1 MRRMKQTNVISYLMV
16 GIVAAG
22 LTGCKDNPEDAAA
35 KKLQKTTTAALTQ
48 FSADRDVQAAQQ
60 TIQTALAGARPNGLS
75 GGSSLF
81 SAASLQTT
89 QAQMDQVELQI
100 QTDTLN
106 RAIET
111 MNVKLEQLADLTAQS
126 QRIQKLFALSDEEI
140 TDVQKWIGS
149 EQEAASLKGKI
160 ALAQAEEKQLV
171 SQKSVF
177 EKEFTENRD
186 KMLALESQ
194 ADDLLRQAN
203 TASGQQKADI
213 EKSAYDLMD
222 QKKPFTVKAQEA
234 ENALSH
240 VNSQLAIIQPHLKK
254 LQSDLQ
260 SAEVKLQ
267 GLKVSPTR
275 ENLRLQSEELA
286 REVDTQTKAL
296 KDYLDGL
303 TKQINDH
310 IQKTDAVIAS
320 VQEAA
325 ETLSKISARQLEPN
339 LSMSLGNA
347 YALMGSLYAQKVYYT
362 TDMGTRI
369 EGIMQTYATVIPEG
383 LAAPLSSKPDA
394 ETAKKGLE
402 AYDLAKNAFDNALA
416 ASGQLRAGSK
426 EAELAALKGQML
438 TLKSKS
444 RLADRLGDFDTAEK
458 ADAEL
463 EQLMQKGKEYGMMFN
478 QSATAMLLTKGLD
491 YIPTLPVDTSMILEG
506 IKKEFADWRR
516 LRGPAQEEAVTKL
529 VPRIAELKT
538 EYAGDEQIIPFL
550 DQEQQAID
558 EQKAKGFTEETLP
571 ADANSIDTGAAP
583 MNPGF

>member
-1 MRRMKQTNVISYLMV
+1 MKRIDVISYLMV
-16 GIVAAG
+16 GFVAAG
-22 LTGCKDNPEDAAA
+22 LISCKDNPEDAAA
-35 KKLQKTTTAALTQ
+35 KKLQKSTTAALAQ
-48 FSADRDVQAAQQ
+48 FSDDRDVQAAQKAMQ
-60 TIQTALAGARPNGLS
+60 AALADTRPNGLG

-81 SAASLQTT
+81 SAAGFQTT
-89 QAQMDQVELQI
+89 QAQMDQAELQI
-100 QTDTLN
+100 QTDSLN

-140 TDVQKWIGS
+140 ADLQKWIGS

-160 ALAQAEEKQLV
+160 VLAQAEEKQLV
-171 SQKSVF
+171 SQKSDL

-194 ADDLLRQAN
+194 AEDLLRQAN
-203 TASGQQKADI
+203 TASGQQKVDI
-213 EKSAYDLMD
+213 EKSAYDLME
-222 QKKPFTVKAQEA
+222 QKKPFTMKAQEA
-234 ENALSH
+234 ENALSR
-240 VNSQLAIIQPHLKK
+240 VNSQLSIIQPHIKR
-254 LQSDLQ
+254 LQNDLQ
-260 SAEVKLQ
+260 IAETKLQ
-267 GLKVSPTR
+267 GLKASPTR

-296 KDYLDGL
+296 KEYLEGL

-320 VQEAA
+320 AQQAA

-339 LSMSLGNA
+339 LSMSQGNT
-347 YALMGSLYAQKVYYT
+347 YSLIGSLYAQKVFYT
-362 TDMGTRI
+362 TDMGVRI
-369 EGIMQTYATVIPEG
+369 EGIMKTYEAVIPEG
-383 LAAPLSSKPDA
+383 LTAPLSSKPDA
-394 ETAKKGLE
+394 DVAKKGLE

-416 ASGQLRAGSK
+416 ASGQLRSGSK

-458 ADAEL
+458 AAAEL

-491 YIPTLPVDTSMILEG
+491 YVPTLPVDTSMILEG
-506 IKKEFADWRR
+506 IKKEFANWPR
-516 LRGPAQEEAVTKL
+516 LRGPAQEEEVTKL
-529 VPRIAELKT
+529 IPRIAELKT

-558 EQKAKGFTEETLP
+558 EQKAKGFAEEALP
-571 ADANSIDTGAAP
+571 ADANSVDTGAAP
-583 MNPGF
+583 MNPGL